1 MMHVD
6 DYAEQGRYATE
17 TVDWDVDGGDVS
29 GDDDRRSRKDFDECH
44 HYSCFVCLYVQII
57 TYSGR
62 SGVMKR
68 GRLLK

>member
-44 HYSCFVCLYVQII
+44 HYSCFVCLYV
-57 TYSGR
+57 
-62 SGVMKR
+62 
-68 GRLLK
+68 